1 MWREEILILKTRQA
15 SWLICRHHVPFRRR
29 IPERRDEYDVLEVAP
44 RKREERR
51 AEGGD
56 WRREMVY
63 VTGRGSLYEKDEEER
78 RRRRKSK
85 VSRW

>member
-1 MWREEILILKTRQA
+1 
-15 SWLICRHHVPFRRR
+15 
-29 IPERRDEYDVLEVAP
+29 VLEVAP
-44 RKREERR
+44 RRREERR

-56 WRREMVY
+56 WRRETVY

>member
-1 MWREEILILKTRQA
+1 
-15 SWLICRHHVPFRRR
+15 
-29 IPERRDEYDVLEVAP
+29 VLEVAP